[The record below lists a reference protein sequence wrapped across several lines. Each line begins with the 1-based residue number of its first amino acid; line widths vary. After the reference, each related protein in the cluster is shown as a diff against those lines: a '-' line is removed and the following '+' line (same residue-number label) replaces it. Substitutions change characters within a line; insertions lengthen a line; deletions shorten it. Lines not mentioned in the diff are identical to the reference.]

1 MIVSLLLVIPIQIS
15 NASNINLGSTHT
27 VKQQDAL
34 CGKNSGSDVKSSL
47 ILSIVTLCLPG
58 ILEKIYD
65 WNQIKCQEVQCM
77 YDAVKNNLDP
87 SFCSRTKA
95 YQVCTVVVG
104 EMFAIP
110 PMAILEYYRKAIAQL
125 LANPIGMAY
134 SGAVLG
140 ARHLVNTGCTKG
152 ALCSPSIIAASV
164 FIVTT
169 SDIASLIQ
177 RLKDML
183 ENGFFPPGVGDAKN
197 YCKNMGKISKE
208 MQTIVDN
215 S

>member
-1 MIVSLLLVIPIQIS
+1 MVISLLLIIPIQIS
-15 NASNINLGSTHT
+15 NASNVNLGSTHT
-27 VKQQDAL
+27 VGEKDAI

-77 YDAVKNNLDP
+77 YDAVKSNLDP

-110 PMAILEYYRKAIAQL
+110 PMAILEYYRKVIARL
-125 LANPIGMAY
+125 LANPVGMAY

-140 ARHLVNTGCTKG
+140 ARYLIHNGCTEG
-152 ALCSPSIIAASV
+152 GLCQPIVLSSSV
-164 FIVTT
+164 LIVSV

-183 ENGFFPPGVGDAKN
+183 ENGFFPPGVKDGKD
-197 YCKNMGKISKE
+197 YCKNMDKISKE